1 MRNEYSFRMA
11 NATPTTRPSLRH
23 IGGDKREAIMTAAL
37 DLFVERGFYGTT
49 VPEIAE
55 RANVGAGTIYRY
67 FDSKEALVNE
77 LYRQEKQAFAKNVIE
92 NFAAPTGAR
101 ELFRVLW
108 NRMAK
113 YATEHTKSFAFLE
126 LHHHAQ
132 YLDAESRALEQRMLA
147 LFQNV
152 IVAAQVRGELKA
164 ASPRLLMA
172 LVMGAFIGVIRN
184 CVEMSEPLTDAAWAM
199 AETCMWEAIRA

>member
-1 MRNEYSFRMA
+1 MS
-11 NATPTTRPSLRH
+11 NAAPTTRPSARH
-23 IGGDKREAIMTAAL
+23 IGGDKRDAILGAAL

-55 RANVGAGTIYRY
+55 RAHVGAGTIYRY
-67 FDSKEALVNE
+67 FESKEALVNE
-77 LYRQEKQAFAKNVIE
+77 LYRREKQAFAQGVVE
-92 NFAAPTGAR
+92 NFSAPKGGAR
-101 ELFRVLW
+101 DLFRVLW

-113 YATEHTKSFAFLE
+113 YATDHTKSFAFLE

-132 YLDAESRALEQRMLA
+132 YLDAESRAVEQRMLA
-147 LFQNV
+147 LFENV

-164 ASPRLLMA
+164 AQPRLLMA

-184 CVEMSEPLTDAAWAM
+184 CVELSEKLTDAAWAT